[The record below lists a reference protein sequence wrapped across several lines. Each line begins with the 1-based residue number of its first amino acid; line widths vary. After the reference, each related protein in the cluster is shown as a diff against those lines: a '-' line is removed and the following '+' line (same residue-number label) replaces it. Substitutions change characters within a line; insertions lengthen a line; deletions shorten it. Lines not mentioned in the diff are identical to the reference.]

1 MLLRLPLMPTCGQC
15 TQLAY
20 APLQTPR
27 PLYHGHHALL
37 NHESAAYPCG
47 DPRKHRWP
55 IPTGNIHQR
64 KQITSGYRKHHQATD
79 TTTHDSAELR
89 YTHATLWSWP
99 PVWLKIEF
107 RIARTKNSATTT
119 HIRRQKTTPSGDGE
133 NTIMGLTKTNCRGD
147 ENHILWKG
155 RRAAS
160 EKNNSSRRY
169 SSATRKSSGDAN
181 T

>member
-1 MLLRLPLMPTCGQC
+1 MPHYRHLGHFTTDTTRCLITKVLPT
-15 TQLAY
+15 
-20 APLQTPR
+20 
-27 PLYHGHHALL
+27 
-37 NHESAAYPCG
+37 PCG